1 MITIR
6 KSKDR
11 GQSQLAW
18 LQSFHTFS
26 FAEYHDPKFVHF
38 GPLRVINE
46 DTIQPGK
53 GFGRHPHKNMEIIT
67 YVVEGSLEH
76 KDSLGTGSII
86 KPGEIQRMSAGEGIE
101 HSEFNHSTTKLLH
114 LLQIWILPEKTDLP
128 SSYEQKPIS
137 KKRNQFILIGA
148 REGNAEVITIHQD
161 VKLFVAYLT
170 PNQTITYDLKN
181 GRKGWLQLIKGKIEV
196 NGHILSPGDGAA
208 IREEAEVTVRAV
220 EETELLFFDLNHSS
234 QKG

>member
-6 KSKDR
+6 KSNDR

-46 DTIQPGK
+46 DTIKSGR

-86 KPGEIQRMSAGEGIE
+86 KPGEIQRMSAGQGIE
-101 HSEFNHSTTKLLH
+101 HSEFNHSDTDLLH
-114 LLQIWILPEKTDLP
+114 LLQIWILPENTDIT

-137 KKRNQFILIGA
+137 KKHNEFILIGS
-148 REGNAEVITIHQD
+148 RDGGAETVTIHQD
-161 VKLFVAYLT
+161 VNLFVAYLT
-170 PNQTITYDLKN
+170 PNHTLKYELKE
-181 GRKGWLQLIKGKIEV
+181 GRKGWLQLIKGKIDL
-196 NGHILSPGDGAA
+196 NNHILSAGDGVS
-208 IREEAEVTVRAV
+208 IKEEKELTLHSYKNA
-220 EETELLFFDLNHSS
+220 ELLFFDLN
-234 QKG
+234 